1 MIVNF
6 RGEQMIETIT
16 NSPTEVKVDSTDSF
30 TSLFSNR
37 INTNIQKAISD
48 EIEVPID
55 ETAIFDFNNFLNS
68 LQESD
73 ETLEM
78 RQLMI
83 NELKRQGISDPIAY
97 LGKGGVDI
105 TMRLAN

>member
-1 MIVNF
+1 
-6 RGEQMIETIT
+6 MIETIT
-16 NSPTEVKVDSTDSF
+16 NSYVEVQSSSTDSF
-30 TSLFSNR
+30 TSLFSNS
-37 INTNIQKAISD
+37 INPDFQKAISD

-55 ETAIFDFNNFLNS
+55 ETAIFEFNTFLNS
-68 LQESD
+68 LSESD

-97 LGKGGVDI
+97 LGNGGVDI
-105 TMRLAN
+105 ALRLGKK